1 MGSGPWKGVPVLPL
15 IEGKCAKKPPVALCT
30 NAPYVGA
37 AVTGLSAASKHRDDA
52 PSLLTHPHKAP
63 LVVLSSPVNRP
74 FPKVDHQPPLADR
87 QLPVAPPLLPPAPRF
102 GSGNDLPTPVSPSV
116 LHDMLV
122 GYDCDLHHYLVHGF
136 SHGFCIGCFGL
147 PPQPEVHK
155 GNLQSAEEYSGVID
169 AKIVKELASGR
180 VLGPFDVSPS
190 MPNYRVSPLGVVP
203 KKTPGEFRLIH
214 HLSHPEGSSVNDC
227 IPKDMSS
234 VHYATIQDAIDFI
247 KDSPKPVYMAKVDI
261 ESAFRIIP
269 VSPADRPML
278 GFRWRGQYFMDAVL
292 PMGCSSSCAIFER
305 FSTALEWIAKV
316 KLGVTAMV
324 HVIDDFLIL
333 SHSKEKCH
341 QDLMAFID
349 LCERLG
355 VPLAPSKTVGPSTT
369 IPFLGIILDSVMQE
383 ARLPEDKIDKA
394 RALLLVF
401 LGKRKVTLKELQGL
415 TGFLGFACSVIK
427 PGRPFLRRLF
437 DLTVGI
443 RKPHFHVRLTNQ
455 VKLDLEVWLKFLQD
469 FNGKSFFLDE
479 KFLTG
484 DYLQLYTDA
493 AGGIGYGA
501 LFGEEWFYGLWP
513 VAWRSL
519 NVSVLELYPIMA
531 AVHVWGGSWSNQSVC
546 FFYRQ

>member
-1 MGSGPWKGVPVLPL
+1 MGAPLLPLMLLLSLLTTLMKSFLLRSGCRPSIYTWRSTYWNQPICRWRFKCSSTPKLSGVWLMRGVTGGPTMRLFVPSVTSGVGLGGPSTGRCGWQHRSLSGDRLLFPPFRARVGSGPWKGVPVLPL

-169 AKIVKELASGR
+169 AKIAKELASGR

-203 KKTPGEFRLIH
+203 KKTPGEFRMIH
-214 HLSHPEGSSVNDC
+214 HLSHPEGSSVNDF

-247 KDSPKPVYMAKVDI
+247 KDSP
-261 ESAFRIIP
+261 
-269 VSPADRPML
+269 
-278 GFRWRGQYFMDAVL
+278 
-292 PMGCSSSCAIFER
+292 
-305 FSTALEWIAKV
+305 
-316 KLGVTAMV
+316 
-324 HVIDDFLIL
+324 
-333 SHSKEKCH
+333 
-341 QDLMAFID
+341 
-349 LCERLG
+349 
-355 VPLAPSKTVGPSTT
+355 
-369 IPFLGIILDSVMQE
+369 
-383 ARLPEDKIDKA
+383 
-394 RALLLVF
+394 
-401 LGKRKVTLKELQGL
+401 
-415 TGFLGFACSVIK
+415 
-427 PGRPFLRRLF
+427 
-437 DLTVGI
+437 
-443 RKPHFHVRLTNQ
+443 
-455 VKLDLEVWLKFLQD
+455 
-469 FNGKSFFLDE
+469 
-479 KFLTG
+479 
-484 DYLQLYTDA
+484 
-493 AGGIGYGA
+493 
-501 LFGEEWFYGLWP
+501 
-513 VAWRSL
+513 
-519 NVSVLELYPIMA
+519 
-531 AVHVWGGSWSNQSVC
+531 
-546 FFYRQ
+546 

>member
-1 MGSGPWKGVPVLPL
+1 M
-15 IEGKCAKKPPVALCT
+15 
-30 NAPYVGA
+30 
-37 AVTGLSAASKHRDDA
+37 
-52 PSLLTHPHKAP
+52 
-63 LVVLSSPVNRP
+63 
-74 FPKVDHQPPLADR
+74 
-87 QLPVAPPLLPPAPRF
+87 
-102 GSGNDLPTPVSPSV
+102 SPSV

-169 AKIVKELASGR
+169 AKIAKELASGR

-203 KKTPGEFRLIH
+203 KKTPGEFRMIH
-214 HLSHPEGSSVNDC
+214 HLSHPEGSSVNDF

-247 KDSPKPVYMAKVDI
+247 KDSPKPVYMAKV
-261 ESAFRIIP
+261 
-269 VSPADRPML
+269 
-278 GFRWRGQYFMDAVL
+278 
-292 PMGCSSSCAIFER
+292 
-305 FSTALEWIAKV
+305 
-316 KLGVTAMV
+316 

-341 QDLMAFID
+341 QDLMAFIE

-501 LFGEEWFYGLWP
+501 LFGEGWFYGLWP

-519 NVSVLELYPIMA
+519 NVSVLELYLIMA

-546 FFYRQ
+546 FFTDNEALVPVINNQTSREPHIMALLRPLVLACQCAKKGITHLTVNNKRHNFGQFISILDSVLLLA